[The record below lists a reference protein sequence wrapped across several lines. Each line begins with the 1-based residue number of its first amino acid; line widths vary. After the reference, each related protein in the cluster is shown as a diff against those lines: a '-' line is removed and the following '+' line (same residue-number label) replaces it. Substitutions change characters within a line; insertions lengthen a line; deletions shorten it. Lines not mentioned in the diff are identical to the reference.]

1 MRTCALQ
8 KWVAW
13 LHLGRFRIR
22 GTRCEKQREP
32 WYTSFVAKS
41 RDYLLLRLIAAFKLI
56 SRRILKLSNAL
67 EHRWRNGFM
76 YRFDGGEF
84 PRTLAGEEVQRKS
97 SKSLVC
103 G

>member
-1 MRTCALQ
+1 
-8 KWVAW
+8 
-13 LHLGRFRIR
+13 
-22 GTRCEKQREP
+22 
-32 WYTSFVAKS
+32 
-41 RDYLLLRLIAAFKLI
+41 LLLRLIAAFKLI

-103 G
+103 GWLWILNYFARLRGHAHVRSLIS